1 MIEFKNVY
9 KKYDNGTEALK
20 NVNLRIERGEFVFIV
35 GASGSG
41 KSTFLKTIMREEVP
55 TSGSIMINNY
65 DLTKMTNKEIP
76 YFRRTMGI
84 VFQDFR
90 LIPTMSVFDNVAF
103 AMRVLGANE
112 KEIRKRVPFV
122 LSLVGLK
129 EKARSL
135 PNEISGGEQQRV
147 ALARALVNNA
157 NTIIADEPTG
167 NIDPEM
173 SYEIV
178 DLLNHINENGTTVIM
193 VTHEHDLVKKF
204 NHRIVVID
212 DGTVVSDTAAGGVLR
227 YKTETGYKPVSE
239 TGSTQNPTT
248 DEAVKVAEAV
258 KAAMAAKAS
267 GAGVVSA
274 ASSTSAAG
282 SASAAGSVSAAGTA
296 SAAGLASAAQQSKA
310 KTETSEKSFGT
321 GTTAADSAVPLT
333 DSYKPSPFM
342 AQMSSYAAKAT
353 AAKDSDTAD
362 DGKAA
367 AASPQ
372 SVKPAPE
379 SQPTQSS
386 PVTEIFTIPVSTETL
401 NNSSETK
408 VGSPLSA
415 ARPAPETPPKKN
427 TYTTIDGVDYSKY
440 FEDAEE
446 DEK

>member
-90 LIPTMSVFDNVAF
+90 LIPTMTVYDNVAF
-103 AMRVLGANE
+103 AMRVIGANE

-239 TGSTQNPTT
+239 PGSTQNPTT
-248 DEAVKVAEAV
+248 DETVKVAEAV

-274 ASSTSAAG
+274 AGGASATGTVSAAG
-282 SASAAGSVSAAGTA
+282 S
-296 SAAGLASAAQQSKA
+296 ASAAQQSKA
-310 KTETSEKSFGT
+310 KTETTEKSFGT
-321 GTTAADSAVPLT
+321 GTTAADSAAPLT

-367 AASPQ
+367 AASTQ